1 MQIEVNPRVLLA
13 VCGALVLIPLTVS
26 AVPSLTTFSAGQPI
40 RAADINSNFTT
51 LRTAIQGLE
60 SGSRCKVLVQGC
72 SAAVCQVTCPSGF
85 HVEGGG
91 CDATLPGRIAESMP
105 AGPTSFSNGEHPI
118 DFFNKWNCQAD
129 SGTGGGTIQGAY
141 AFCCQD

>member
-1 MQIEVNPRVLLA
+1 MRIELNPRVLLA
-13 VCGALVLIPLTVS
+13 VAGALVLVPLTVS
-26 AVPSLTTFSAGQPI
+26 AVPTLISFSAGQPI

-60 SGSRCKVLVQGC
+60 SGTRCKVHVASC
-72 SAAVCQVTCPSGF
+72 SSTSCQLTCPTGY

-91 CDATLPGRIAESMP
+91 CDVAAGGYLYESMP
-105 AGPTSFSNGEHPI
+105 AGPTSFNNGEHPI
-118 DFFNKWNCQAD
+118 NFFNKWNCR
-129 SGTGGGTIQGAY
+129 SVTENVQGVY